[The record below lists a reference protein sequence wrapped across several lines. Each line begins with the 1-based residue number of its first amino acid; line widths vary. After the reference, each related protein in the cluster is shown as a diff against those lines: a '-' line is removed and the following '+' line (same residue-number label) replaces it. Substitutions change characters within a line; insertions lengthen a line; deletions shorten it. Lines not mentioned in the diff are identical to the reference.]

1 MSELDGKEYDED
13 DDPVMAE
20 NNIVLKLFSDQIS
33 ASAIA
38 RNGTRIKEKLELILT
53 RISLRGSQTK
63 ADVKAEEERA
73 RDLREGL
80 MVLP

>member
-1 MSELDGKEYDED
+1 MSELDGEEYDED

-20 NNIVLKLFSDQIS
+20 NHLALKLFSDQIS
-33 ASAIA
+33 TSAIA
-38 RNGTRIKEKLELILT
+38 RNGQCIKEKLELILT
-53 RISLRGSQTK
+53 RTSLRSSQTK
-63 ADVKAEEERA
+63 ADVRAEEEHA